1 MLRQVFYKLLLVGVA
16 ILTLTAVAAQAER
29 ASGPPNRYI
38 VQVNKDFAP
47 GRVGRGIAQRTG
59 GMLGHVYTSA
69 VKGFSIQLPPGGL
82 AKKDIESQSGVLL
95 VEPDVQIYAT
105 AQTLPTGVNRMEADN
120 SGVIA
125 PVDVDI
131 AILDTGIDIGHPDLN
146 VVGGRR
152 FYSILWRTF
161 EDDQYNDDYG
171 HGSHCAGIAAARDDG
186 EGIIGVAPGARL
198 WAVKVLDLNGFG
210 YLSDAIAGVDW
221 VTAHADTI
229 EVANMS
235 LSATGSS
242 SIFRTAIQNCVAA
255 GVFCAVAAGNDSRD
269 VYGIDGVFGTADD
282 IIPAAYPE
290 VATISAMVDLDGLP
304 GGSGGSN
311 DDSFASFSNYSGSVV
326 AGNPVV
332 SPGQAIDLLMPGVNI
347 YSCYM
352 NGGYATGSGTSMA
365 SPHAAGLAALYI
377 AANGRAIDASGVYD
391 IRQALINAGVAQT
404 DPLGLAVQNDP
415 DGFKENIG
423 WAGSMQTESP
433 SLESIMV
440 TPVSATIEEGQTQQY
455 TAKAIYSNGDEQ
467 DVTGKAAWFSFNT
480 SVATI
485 DSGLVKGDFPGIT
498 YITAI
503 YNDLSSNVA
512 ILRVTEPISITLESI
527 AVTPT
532 FAELTIGRSQQYT
545 ATGTYSNDTTEDI
558 TTIVSWSSSNS
569 RITSI
574 DADGLA
580 TGVSEG
586 TTTIKAEL
594 DGIISDG
601 ARLAVTSAPS
611 QVAYVILID
620 VLPLS
625 FYRRAWDAVVIIVVV
640 DDTGRPIE
648 SATIKGTWS
657 GVYKRKVSGPL
668 VDGEARFETR
678 QIRKAGTVTFTI
690 TKIIGSDGQEYILN
704 PPDLHSSTT
713 WP

>member
-16 ILTLTAVAAQAER
+16 ILNLIAVAAQPER
-29 ASGPPNRYI
+29 ALGPSSRYI
-38 VQVNKDFAP
+38 VQVNKGFAP

-69 VKGFSIQLPPGGL
+69 VKGFSIQLPPGL

-105 AQTLPTGVNRMEADN
+105 AQTLPTGVNRIEADN

-152 FYSILWRTF
+152 FYSVLWRTF

-186 EGIIGVAPGARL
+186 EGIMGVAPGARL

-290 VATISAMVDLDGLP
+290 AATISAMVDLDGLP

-332 SPGQAIDLLMPGVNI
+332 SPGKAIDLLMPGVNI
-347 YSCYM
+347 YSCYL

-391 IRQALINAGVAQT
+391 IRQALIDAGVTQT

-440 TPVSATIEEGQTQQY
+440 TPLSASIEEGQTQQY
-455 TAKAIYSNGDEQ
+455 TATAIYSNGSEK
-467 DVTGKAAWFSFNT
+467 DVTIQANWMSSNESFAVIDSYGLGVGLLAGTTTITAQYSGLSDRATLKVTAPPSVTLTEIVVEPSTAEIAMGGSQQYSATAIYSDNSEEDVTYQAAWDSSDT
-480 SVATI
+480 SVATVN
-485 DSGLVKGDFPGIT
+485 SYGLAIGVDAG
-498 YITAI
+498 TADI
-503 YNDLSSNVA
+503 
-512 ILRVTEPISITLESI
+512 I
-527 AVTPT
+527 AVYGGFSGGAT
-532 FAELTIGRSQQYT
+532 LTVT
-545 ATGTYSNDTTEDI
+545 AQTQ
-558 TTIVSWSSSNS
+558 
-569 RITSI
+569 
-574 DADGLA
+574 
-580 TGVSEG
+580 
-586 TTTIKAEL
+586 
-594 DGIISDG
+594 
-601 ARLAVTSAPS
+601 S
-611 QVAYVILID
+611 QVAHVLVD
-620 VLPLS
+620 VSVLS
-625 FYRRAWDAVVIIVVV
+625 LFRRAWSASADIMVFDGAG
-640 DDTGRPIE
+640 DPIK

-657 GVYKRKVSGPL
+657 GVYKRKVSGPINEI
-668 VDGEARFETR
+668 GMAMFETGW
-678 QIRKAGTVTFTI
+678 IRRAGTVTFTI
-690 TKIIGSDGQEYILN
+690 TKIIGNDGQEYVLDT
-704 PPDLHSSTT
+704 PDTDGSTYG
-713 WP
+713 P